1 MGAGTFNGPQQQ
13 GYGGGQ
19 VQSTSGKAGVS
30 IGFGIA
36 AMLTWVIWGALLF
49 GPLAI
54 VFGVLARREVRSD
67 ASKTGDG
74 LALAGI
80 ILGAAGLALWA
91 IFLVIGL
98 VGG

>member
-1 MGAGTFNGPQQQ
+1 
-13 GYGGGQ
+13 
-19 VQSTSGKAGVS
+19 
-30 IGFGIA
+30 
-36 AMLTWVIWGALLF
+36 VIWGALLF

-54 VFGVLARREVRSD
+54 VFGALARREVRTD
-67 ASKTGDG
+67 PSKTGDG

-98 VGG
+98 VSG